1 MKLTENMDDNK
12 SERDDRSFLSINDFL
27 NADDFANSPNPL
39 FEQWFINITK
49 WFRNE
54 RVVG

>member
-1 MKLTENMDDNK
+1 MYDNK

-39 FEQWFINITK
+39 FEQWFIYITK
-49 WFRNE
+49 WFRNG
-54 RVVG
+54 RVVGQGRS